1 MERRVFQARRTA
13 CTKVPSYDT
22 VSSGIFRKLEIV
34 KGRVVEGRL
43 ENRQGLDQGG

>member
-1 MERRVFQARRTA
+1 MY
-13 CTKVPSYDT
+13 KGSSYDT

-43 ENRQGLDQGG
+43 ENRQGLDQGD